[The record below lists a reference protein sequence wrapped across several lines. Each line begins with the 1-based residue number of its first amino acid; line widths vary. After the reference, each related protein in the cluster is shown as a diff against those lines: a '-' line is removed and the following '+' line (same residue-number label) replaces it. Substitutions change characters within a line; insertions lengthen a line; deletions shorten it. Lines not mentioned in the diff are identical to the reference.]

1 MLRFLT
7 FLCLNYAV
15 VCIQSSSKES
25 KLVAQED
32 YYKLISKPH
41 QNACTI
47 LKRISGTWTSKC
59 GFNDGEKLICME
71 NLYRD
76 MQNDTCLVY
85 SFGLQDDWDFE
96 VFLAKLG
103 CKVHAYDP
111 STYWTRPE
119 NSYNVPNLH
128 YHQIG
133 IGLDNGDLPLK
144 TQTGEEE
151 LLPVKTLKSL
161 LKENGDWGKPISYL
175 KMDVEGNEIWCLN
188 QWLKSG
194 VMQNV
199 HQFGIEMHN
208 VVIEKHNMK
217 KTFKNMVNFIETIK
231 EKYGLSLVA
240 TNPNLCQGKEFSYY
254 PLHDLLFVKK

>member
-7 FLCLNYAV
+7 FLCLNNAV
-15 VCIQSSSKES
+15 VFTQSIKES
-25 KLVAQED
+25 KLSAQED
-32 YYKLISKPH
+32 YYKVISEPH

-47 LKRISGTWTSKC
+47 LKRISGTWAPKC
-59 GFNDGEKLICME
+59 GFNDGEKFICME

-76 MQNDTCLVY
+76 LQNDTCLVY

-96 VFLAKLG
+96 VFMANLG
-103 CKVHAYDP
+103 CTVQAYDP

-133 IGLDNGDLPLK
+133 IGLYNGDLPLK
-144 TQTGEEE
+144 TQTGEEK
-151 LLPVKTLKSL
+151 LLPVKSLKSL

-199 HQFGIEMHN
+199 QQFGIEMHN

-217 KTFKNMVNFIETIK
+217 KTFKNMVNFIATIK

-240 TNPNLCQGKEFSYY
+240 ANPNLCQGKEFSYY
-254 PLHDLLFVKK
+254 PFHDLLFVKK